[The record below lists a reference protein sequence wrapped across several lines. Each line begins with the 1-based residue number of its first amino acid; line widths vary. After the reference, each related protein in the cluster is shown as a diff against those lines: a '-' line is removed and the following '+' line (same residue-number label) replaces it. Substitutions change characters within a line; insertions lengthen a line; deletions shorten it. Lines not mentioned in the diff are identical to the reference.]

1 MKVRYFARLRE
12 LTRTDE
18 DFFQLDSEETIS
30 SILVRV
36 KEKYPFIADEKNLLI
51 ALNEKYANMNDPVR
65 DTDTVAI
72 FPSVSGG

>member
-36 KEKYPFIADEKNLLI
+36 KEKYPFISDEKNLLI